1 MEDDATMLSTKRR
14 NYSKE
19 VRQIAKED
27 AVRARDMLSQYFLAS
42 RSSESG
48 APLPSSLPDRFIL
61 LPDQR
66 PPASSVAVSLPVID
80 LSRGRDEVINHGVSQ
95 QTMREM
101 EEVCEEFFRLPAADK
116 TALYSEDRFKRNRLF
131 SGTIYGDR
139 YWRDCLRLACAFP
152 VGDTKNDWP
161 DKPQSLREVIE
172 KFIMPTRGVAME
184 LLRLLS
190 EGMGLRPDYF
200 EGDLSGGDVVI
211 HVNHY
216 PPCPDPSLT
225 LGLPPH
231 CDRNLITLLL
241 PGTVNGL
248 QVVYKGEWINIITNG
263 MLKSIEHRAVAN
275 SALART
281 SVAAFIMP
289 AADSLIGPAEEFVSK
304 DNPPRYRPA
313 IFGEFIR

>member
-1 MEDDATMLSTKRR
+1 MENMLS
-14 NYSKE
+14 S
-19 VRQIAKED
+19 
-27 AVRARDMLSQYFLAS
+27 
-42 RSSESG
+42 

-80 LSRGRDEVINHGVSQ
+80 LSRGRDEVRRAVLDAGRELGFFQVINHGVSE

-225 LGLPPH
+225 LSLPPH

-248 QVVYKGEWINIITNG
+248 QVVYKGEWINVDPVPNSFIVNFGRQLEIITNG